1 MFTTYQEE
9 IVPLFMNNILIIGAG
24 SIGGLMGASLVK
36 AGFKVTFAGRPQ
48 SIYTKEIQHR
58 GLTIVSTTEAKFY
71 ISPLESQVRFV
82 DTKTYLAEKFD
93 LIIVALKSND
103 LAPVASYIKFHSTQ
117 DTLIV
122 HAQNGIPYWWFN
134 DELYLKS
141 LNPNLLDKLS
151 SRRHLD
157 SVDPQGTILRSLAN
171 FGIVGCVVKAP
182 CDKTPEG
189 YIQVKKPPKLILGLT
204 QSQANSKQEARVKQ
218 LGKIFSEHGI
228 SATYTTEIRTAVC
241 HKLAINATTNVL
253 SALTGKL
260 IVDLTSNS
268 HTNKLIKK
276 IIREINQI
284 FQIYGIKAE
293 NLPTEFQIYSYIQ
306 EPGSQS
312 HLPSLAQ
319 DFSQHRAGEISL
331 ITAPVEM
338 AKIANLAVPTLASL
352 GKLLQLGQTY
362 TLKVPHGKSHI
373 LTFGR
378 TFGFYKLTQDIFQSR
393 FLNQIQKL
401 DVLSHLMQVNV
412 SALL

>member
-1 MFTTYQEE
+1 
-9 IVPLFMNNILIIGAG
+9 MNNILIIGAG
-24 SIGGLMGASLVK
+24 SIGVLMGASLVK

-48 SIYTKEIQHR
+48 SIYTKQIQNR
-58 GLTIVSTTEAKFY
+58 GLTIVFPTNTRFF
-71 ISPLESQVRFV
+71 ISPLQSQVRFI
-82 DTKTYLAEKFD
+82 DTETYLAEKFD

-103 LAPVASYIKFHSTQ
+103 LAPVASYIKFHTTK

-134 DELYLKS
+134 DESYLKS
-141 LNPNLLDKLS
+141 LNPTVLQKLS

-157 SVDPQGTILRSLAN
+157 SVDPQGKILSSLGN
-171 FGIVGCVVKAP
+171 FTLVGCVVKAP
-182 CDKTPEG
+182 CHKTSEG

-218 LGKIFSEHGI
+218 LGEIFSEHGI
-228 SATYTTEIRTAVC
+228 SATYTSDIRTAVC
-241 HKLAINATTNVL
+241 HKLGINATTNVL
-253 SALTGKL
+253 SALTGKV
-260 IVDLTSNS
+260 IADLTSNS
-268 HTNKLIKK
+268 YSNKLIKK
-276 IIREINQI
+276 IIWEINQI
-284 FQIYGIKAE
+284 FQVYGIKAE
-293 NLPTEFQIYSYIQ
+293 NLPTESQIYSYIQ

-352 GKLLQLGQTY
+352 GELLQLGQTY

-373 LTFGR
+373 LTFGH
-378 TFGFYKLTQDIFQSR
+378 TFGFCKLTQDIFQSR
-393 FLNQIQKL
+393 FLNKIQIL
-401 DVLSHLMQVNV
+401 NVLSHLIQVNV
-412 SALL
+412 SALS